1 MIGFINFE
9 TLNRWLE
16 ISRERYPRNDKS
28 LLWLCFEFRA
38 STFVPR
44 LPRSKDEKT
53 KMEGT
58 SILVSL
64 PPLVSLPSHCTIPCL
79 PPVVVDARVCR
90 SQNLGRAQCSS
101 FMRGILARGGRFTT
115 RRGPILYT
123 DGKVEEKFPRSIHFL
138 SLKTDIFFFQKSC
151 ELIAIFQRPDP
162 PFVVY
167 PFPFPPPLPPPRL
180 PFSFRESFLGVV
192 NWSAVNRK
200 DFISLGNN
208 NNNDVSI
215 DR

>member
-1 MIGFINFE
+1 MEYPILIIYLKREIQITQVWQCFHPCAQQLRYTMIGFINFE

-101 FMRGILARGGRFTT
+101 FMRGILARGGRYL
-115 RRGPILYT
+115 RLEEDRSYT
-123 DGKVEEKFPRSIHFL
+123 QMEKWKRNFL
-138 SLKTDIFFFQKSC
+138 V
-151 ELIAIFQRPDP
+151 R
-162 PFVVY
+162 Y
-167 PFPFPPPLPPPRL
+167 
-180 PFSFRESFLGVV
+180 
-192 NWSAVNRK
+192 
-200 DFISLGNN
+200 ISYL
-208 NNNDVSI
+208 
-215 DR
+215 

>member
-1 MIGFINFE
+1 MEYTSILIIYLKRDSNCMVLQCFHPCAQQLRYTMIEFINFE

-79 PPVVVDARVCR
+79 PPVVIDARVCR

-101 FMRGILARGGRFTT
+101 FMRGILARGGRYL
-115 RRGPILYT
+115 RLEEDRSYT
-123 DGKVEEKFPRSIHFL
+123 QMEKWKRNFL
-138 SLKTDIFFFQKSC
+138 V
-151 ELIAIFQRPDP
+151 R
-162 PFVVY
+162 Y
-167 PFPFPPPLPPPRL
+167 
-180 PFSFRESFLGVV
+180 
-192 NWSAVNRK
+192 
-200 DFISLGNN
+200 ISYL
-208 NNNDVSI
+208 
-215 DR
+215 